1 MRCFM
6 NILVVDDEAHIRQL
20 LKYNLQLDGH
30 VVTLAE
36 NGRVALDKVK
46 ENPDLILLDIMMP
59 EQDGLETCRILKADV
74 KTRDIPVF
82 FLTARSQATDI
93 ENAFRVGGNDYLTKP
108 FDPNTLN
115 KNILQKYEKYRTSI
129 SE

>member
-1 MRCFM
+1 MK
-6 NILVVDDEAHIRQL
+6 ILVVDDEAHIRQL

-30 VVTLAE
+30 VVLLAE
-36 NGRVALDKVK
+36 NGKVALDKVK

-59 EQDGLETCRILKADV
+59 EQDGLETCRLLKADV

-82 FLTARSQATDI
+82 FLTARSQTTDI
-93 ENAFRVGGNDYLTKP
+93 EKAFQAGGNDYLTKP

-115 KNILQKYEKYRTSI
+115 DIILQKYDKCRKSVGP
-129 SE
+129 